1 MFLAQL
7 KRHEGERLTA
17 YLDTRGVLTVGVGHN
32 CKTAPVPGVNAPG
45 DKISQETCDRLFLDD
60 VHSHTAPLTDRLPW
74 VKSLPAPRQ
83 AVFCNM
89 AFNLGVSGLLKF
101 KTTLAL
107 ASAGHFGEA
116 SRQML
121 NSLWAKQVGRRAV
134 ELAEQLRTGKW
145 QKIY

>member
-32 CKTAPVPGVNAPG
+32 CISSPVPGVNAPG
-45 DKISQETCDRLFLDD
+45 DKISQEDCDRLFLSD
-60 VHSHTAPLTDRLPW
+60 VALHTAPLLDRLPW
-74 VKSLPAPRQ
+74 VKTLPAPRQ

-89 AFNLGVSGLLKF
+89 AFNLGLSGLLKF
-101 KTTLAL
+101 KSTLGL
-107 ASAGHFGEA
+107 AQAGHFGEA
-116 SRQML
+116 SEQML
-121 NSLWAKQVGRRAV
+121 KSLWARQVKRRAV
-134 ELAEQLRTGKW
+134 ELAEQLRTGRW